1 MANEKPFATLV
12 FEANPKYYNLYTKEE
27 STLKDYFSLHVSSAK
42 IKINQPY

>member
-12 FEANPKYYNLYTKEE
+12 FEANPKYYNLYKEE